1 MKRAVSGGVAN
12 DREAAVGVA
21 LAWQVAATRPLITA
35 AVYSDQIDVG
45 VVAERFALAV
55 VVALGLVVA
64 ARALVAVGA
73 AAVKAVDPV
82 AVVAVA
88 YCSAAAA
95 GPTRSSV

>member
-1 MKRAVSGGVAN
+1 MSDGVAN
-12 DREAAVGVA
+12 GREAAVGVA
-21 LAWQVAATRPLITA
+21 LAWQVAAMRPLITV

-64 ARALVAVGA
+64 ARATVAVA
-73 AAVKAVDPV
+73 AAVVKAVDPA
-82 AVVAVA
+82 AVVAMA

-95 GPTRSSV
+95 GPERSSV